1 MTAGVRPLGGGKPV
15 DARDLA
21 AWTGVSAQPEG
32 DDAVWREEASAYVAA
47 HPRPGSGFSEAQR
60 LVLLR
65 RLAAGPATSVE
76 LLAALRTVGWVGA
89 SDLENRVREL
99 RGGSRGAGRGGL
111 DLRSQ
116 AGRHWLAAPLPA
128 LDDAQVQAIG
138 FAQAMLT
145 QLDTPMAAAAT
156 RALGEVLPG
165 LNPAAASG
173 TTPPPARLT
182 LLERFHEALD
192 ERRPVRL
199 RYDSRNTG
207 LKRLLT
213 VVPLEYV
220 PIGGL
225 VKAVCV
231 EVDRDGRRRG
241 VDRQLVL
248 ERIIEVEPL
257 PDWADPEPQ
266 ACTLVRDELVIHVPE
281 ALAEII
287 HERGMFGT
295 DGSSPTRLVSD
306 AEVYEVTGTFPRAL
320 AWDVMEQLCAWAGS
334 VQVHA
339 PLWLVNAVCRRLRAG
354 LEEMETAAGFRLV
367 KPDPTARFTSHAE
380 AVGWEPGPAA
390 SDPRGRARRL
400 APRP

>member
-1 MTAGVRPLGGGKPV
+1 MAAGVRPLEGGKAV

-21 AWTGVSAQPEG
+21 AWADASGQPSG
-32 DDAVWREEASAYVAA
+32 DDETWREEAGAYVAA
-47 HPRPGSGFSEAQR
+47 HPRPDSGLGEAQR
-60 LVLLR
+60 LALLR
-65 RLAAGPATSVE
+65 RLAAGPATTAE

-89 SDLENRVREL
+89 SDLENRLREL
-99 RGGSRGAGRGGL
+99 RGGGRGAGRGGL

-116 AGRHWLAAPLPA
+116 AGRHWLDAPLPT
-128 LDDAQVQAIG
+128 LDDAQVRAIG
-138 FAQAMLT
+138 FAKAMLA

-165 LNPAAASG
+165 LDATSPPGAAA
-173 TTPPPARLT
+173 PVARLAM
-182 LLERFHEALD
+182 LERFHSALE

-199 RYDSRNTG
+199 RYDSRNTR
-207 LKRLLT
+207 LKRVLE

-220 PIGGL
+220 SLGGV

-231 EVDRDGRRRG
+231 EVDGDGRRHG

-257 PDWADPEPQ
+257 PDRADPDPE
-266 ACTLVRDELVIHVPE
+266 ACALVRDELVVHVP
-281 ALAEII
+281 ADLATII

-295 DGSSPTRLVSD
+295 SGAPPARLESD
-306 AEVYEVTGTFPRAL
+306 PDVCEVTGTFPRAL

-334 VQVHA
+334 VQVRE

-367 KPDPTARFTSHAE
+367 KPDPTARFDSHAE
-380 AVGWEPGPAA
+380 AVAWEPAPAA
-390 SDPRGRARRL
+390 ADPHGRARRL
-400 APRP
+400 PPPA